1 MCNSVT
7 AEKTRPKREQS
18 ESQFIMETIY
28 LSHPVQG
35 SRASLICNIRKHP
48 GLLKLPSEKMVE
60 HSLQI
65 KAMSD
70 HDVLLQPAG
79 TIEAHMVS
87 FSILSNPHRDD
98 TKSALQIPHVHQ
110 ASHSA
115 CECPRRNDQEVDHRY
130 GICGGVSSC
139 FTCPE

>member
-1 MCNSVT
+1 
-7 AEKTRPKREQS
+7 
-18 ESQFIMETIY
+18 
-28 LSHPVQG
+28 
-35 SRASLICNIRKHP
+35 
-48 GLLKLPSEKMVE
+48 
-60 HSLQI
+60 
-65 KAMSD
+65 
-70 HDVLLQPAG
+70 
-79 TIEAHMVS
+79 MVS

-115 CECPRRNDQEVDHRY
+115 CERPRRNDQEVDHRY